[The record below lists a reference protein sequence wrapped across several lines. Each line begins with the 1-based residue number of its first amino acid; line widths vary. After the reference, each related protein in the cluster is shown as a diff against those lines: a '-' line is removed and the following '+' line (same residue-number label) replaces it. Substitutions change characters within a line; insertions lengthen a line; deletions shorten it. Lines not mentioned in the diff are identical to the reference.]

1 MSDTDKQTLID
12 LYEIL
17 IIKNLRGFSNLIDV
31 RIKSIQIQVQRGF
44 NLSLALDGFSLRK
57 TSYFCVNLK
66 IKRAS
71 RRCYIVDKQLAASR
85 LFFFFENCA
94 SNKFILNSF
103 FCDEQLLEN
112 EEKRFW

>member
-71 RRCYIVDKQLAASR
+71 RRCGKTISSFQTI
-85 LFFFFENCA
+85 FFFFENCA
-94 SNKFILNSF
+94 SNKEFILNSF
-103 FCDEQLLEN
+103 FCAEQLLEN

>member
-17 IIKNLRGFSNLIDV
+17 IIKNLRGSSNLIDV

-44 NLSLALDGFSLRK
+44 NLSLALDSFSLRK

-71 RRCYIVDKQLAASR
+71 RRCYIVDKLLAASR
-85 LFFFFENCA
+85 LFFFLKIVLQTRSLF
-94 SNKFILNSF
+94 
-103 FCDEQLLEN
+103 
-112 EEKRFW
+112 